1 MPRIVK
7 RPREDE
13 IDSQT
18 AQTASAAQ
26 VDNDE
31 PEDPLIAIR
40 KRAIR
45 QNPTLTTSAK
55 ASLKIALVRDVLS
68 SSSSTSSSSS
78 SSNVDN
84 SAIQWWTPVFT
95 HQLFPLEKVFGY
107 KNPLVR
113 IVYSDPDLR
122 ISVQGNAD
130 SVKSDVTIPNPSMN
144 GKLLRVSA
152 DNLHTCLEKALPPAF
167 PAYLV
172 DAQIAAHNG
181 SPPLRTPM
189 YYPEDA
195 LPLQKASSSTNS
207 SSSST
212 FEWKPFGKRIHTFQV
227 QSKSAN
233 GHLRSFSI
241 YQWKI
246 SESAATRAYHERAS
260 TLAVH
265 LIETASAID
274 VTDQRWTCFGLY
286 EELPSSQ
293 FSFAGYATV
302 FRFISPLRKLPKGG
316 DGVRRAE
323 CVRLSQL
330 IVLPPFQRLGLGMK
344 LLSAVQGLADE
355 VDAFEVT
362 IESPCEEMASLR
374 DAHDIRRAFTIAIG
388 VEGKKLFGMSTS
400 PWRLSVDDSERFLQ
414 KLEQQQETTGEW
426 INEELL
432 EPLRSSLKI
441 TLQQAR
447 RCFEALCLS
456 RINFFGDGK
465 STKANLS
472 IQRSY
477 RLLQKK
483 RFYLKGADVRALP
496 NVEDRKAVLED
507 RYRLLEA
514 SYLGALSPLVDP
526 ESLQPLFNRQ
536 DVLSS
541 QTTWYQRRSEIEAEN
556 ERDEEDEE

>member
-1 MPRIVK
+1 MPRVVK
-7 RPREDE
+7 RPREGE
-13 IDSQT
+13 LE
-18 AQTASAAQ
+18 AQAAAQ
-26 VDNDE
+26 SVDE
-31 PEDPLIAIR
+31 EQEDPLIAIR

-45 QNPTLTTSAK
+45 QNPTLTASAK
-55 ASLKIALVRDVLS
+55 ESLKIAVLRDTTEKKTVLS
-68 SSSSTSSSSS
+68 AESSESS
-78 SSNVDN
+78 
-84 SAIQWWTPVFT
+84 IHWWTPVFT

-113 IVYSDPDLR
+113 IVYSDPELR

-152 DNLHTCLEKALPPAF
+152 DNLHTCLEKALPPSF

-172 DAQIAAHNG
+172 DAQIAAHTG
-181 SPPLRTPM
+181 SPPLRAPM
-189 YYPEDA
+189 YFPEDA
-195 LPLQKASSSTNS
+195 LPMQKS
-207 SSSST
+207 SSSSSSSSVST
-212 FEWKPFGKRIHTFQV
+212 WTPFGKRIHSFQV
-227 QSKSAN
+227 QSTSAS
-233 GHLRSFSI
+233 GHPRTFSI
-241 YQWKI
+241 YRWKI
-246 SESAATRAYHERAS
+246 AESAATKAYHERAS

-274 VTDQRWTCFGLY
+274 VNDQRWTCLGLY

-302 FRFISPLRKLPKGG
+302 FRFVSPLRKLPKGG

-355 VDAFEVT
+355 VDAYEVT

-374 DAHDIRRAFTIAIG
+374 DAHDIRRAFTIALG
-388 VEGKKLFGMSTS
+388 AEGKNLFGIDTS
-400 PWRLSVDDSERFLQ
+400 PWRLSVVDSERLLQ
-414 KLEQQQETTGEW
+414 KLEQHQNTTGEW
-426 INEELL
+426 IDEDVI

-456 RINFFGDGK
+456 RISFFGDGK
-465 STKANLS
+465 AANKEADNNIRA
-472 IQRSY
+472 IQTSY

-483 RFYLKGADVRALP
+483 RFFLKGADVRALP

-514 SYLGALSPLVDP
+514 SYLGALSPLLDP
-526 ESLQPLFNRQ
+526 ESLQPLVDRQ

-541 QTTWYQRRSEIEAEN
+541 QATWIQRRSAIEAEN
-556 ERDEEDEE
+556 ERDEQEDE